1 MALRRP
7 AVTVDLAAL
16 EQSAIVAVRSIE
28 SGYSAASKAI
38 MAYVLGAK
46 ESNATPAVFEAGIA
60 RIADAIPGVAKI
72 TVGAYIS
79 NARRIFAADKVSL
92 AKAVKEAGTD
102 SIKALAGACPAVSK
116 AKAEGQKARAE
127 TKAETKAASDVKAPS
142 APVVSRAKAEGQK
155 ARAETKAETKTETA
169 SDAKSPSAP
178 VVTTPATDP
187 LVAANN
193 ALVAMRKLAMRKKR
207 SRLILAVIGDVE
219 DLLQEIADLMRAA

>member
-1 MALRRP
+1 MALRRST
-7 AVTVDLAAL
+7 ASASVVDLAAL
-16 EQSAIVAVRSIE
+16 EQSAIVAVSAIE

-46 ESNATPAVFEAGIA
+46 ESNATPHVFNAGIA
-60 RIADAIPGVAKI
+60 RIADAVPGIAKI

-79 NARRIFAADKVSL
+79 NARRIFAADKESL
-92 AKAVKEAGTD
+92 AKAIKEAGTD

-127 TKAETKAASDVKAPS
+127 TKT
-142 APVVSRAKAEGQK
+142 
-155 ARAETKAETKTETA
+155 ETKTETA
-169 SDAKSPSAP
+169 SDAKSPSEP

-207 SRLILAVIGDVE
+207 SRLILAVIGDIE
-219 DLLQEIADLMRAA
+219 DLLQEVADLMRVA

>member
-1 MALRRP
+1 MTTTRATTTRR
-7 AVTVDLAAL
+7 ATVASNVVDLQAL

-46 ESNATPAVFEAGIA
+46 ETGATPPMFDSGIA
-60 RIADAIPGVAKI
+60 RIANAIPSVAKI

-79 NARRIFAADKVSL
+79 NARRIFAADKEAL

-127 TKAETKAASDVKAPS
+127 TKAAPTAPTAPS
-142 APVVSRAKAEGQK
+142 TPTVS
-155 ARAETKAETKTETA
+155 
-169 SDAKSPSAP
+169 
-178 VVTTPATDP
+178 TPATNP
-187 LVAANN
+187 ILLIAN
-193 ALVAMRKLAMRKKR
+193 ALVELRKLAANKKK
-207 SRLILAVIGDVE
+207 SRIILATVGEIE
-219 DLLQEIADLMRAA
+219 DMIDEIKSLMAA

>member
-1 MALRRP
+1 MALRRS

-46 ESNATPAVFEAGIA
+46 EANATPPMFNAGIA

-79 NARRIFAADKVSL
+79 NARRIFAADNEAL
-92 AKAVKEAGTD
+92 AKAVKTAGTE

-127 TKAETKAASDVKAPS
+127 VK
-142 APVVSRAKAEGQK
+142 VSTPEVKVSTPEVK
-155 ARAETKAETKTETA
+155 V
-169 SDAKSPSAP
+169 S
-178 VVTTPATDP
+178 TPANDP
-187 LVAANN
+187 MIAVSN
-193 ALVAMRKLAMRKKR
+193 ALVAMRKLAANKKKEK
-207 SRLILAVIGDVE
+207 LILAAIGEVE
-219 DLLQEIADLMRAA
+219 DMLQDIADMMKAA

>member
-1 MALRRP
+1 MALRRS

-46 ESNATPAVFEAGIA
+46 ESNATPPMFDAGIA
-60 RIADAIPGVAKI
+60 RIADAVPGVAKI

-79 NARRIFAADKVSL
+79 NARRIFAADKEAL

-127 TKAETKAASDVKAPS
+127 TKT
-142 APVVSRAKAEGQK
+142 
-155 ARAETKAETKTETA
+155 ETKTETA

-207 SRLILAVIGDVE
+207 SRLILAVIGDIE
-219 DLLQEIADLMRAA
+219 DLLQEVADLMRVA

>member
-1 MALRRP
+1 MALRRS

-46 ESNATPAVFEAGIA
+46 EANATPPMFNAGIA

-79 NARRIFAADKVSL
+79 NARRIFAANKESL

-127 TKAETKAASDVKAPS
+127 AKAETTPEVKVSTPEVKVSTPSNDPMLAAS
-142 APVVSRAKAEGQK
+142 
-155 ARAETKAETKTETA
+155 
-169 SDAKSPSAP
+169 
-178 VVTTPATDP
+178 
-187 LVAANN
+187 N
-193 ALVAMRKLAMRKKR
+193 ALVAMRKLAANKKKEK
-207 SRLILAVIGDVE
+207 LILAAICEVE
-219 DLLQEIADLMRAA
+219 DMLQDIADMMKAA